1 MGPLTTTA
9 EERLAVGSPTPNKG
23 IRRAFSYQERSE
35 GTGLGTLTKETERR
49 ATTYGVRG
57 RVDAAKGRGSDTK
70 STLGEG
76 LTRGRGSL
84 DPTKSGTCGEGDPPR
99 EGVGRERTGP
109 QEGRGH
115 SCA

>member
-1 MGPLTTTA
+1 MGPRTTTA

-35 GTGLGTLTKETERR
+35 GTGLRTPTKETEKR
-49 ATTYGVRG
+49 APTCGVRG
-57 RVDAAKGRGSDTK
+57 QVDAGKGRGSDTK

-84 DPTKSGTCGEGDPPR
+84 DPTKSRTCGEGGGPP
-99 EGVGRERTGP
+99 P
-109 QEGRGH
+109 
-115 SCA
+115 